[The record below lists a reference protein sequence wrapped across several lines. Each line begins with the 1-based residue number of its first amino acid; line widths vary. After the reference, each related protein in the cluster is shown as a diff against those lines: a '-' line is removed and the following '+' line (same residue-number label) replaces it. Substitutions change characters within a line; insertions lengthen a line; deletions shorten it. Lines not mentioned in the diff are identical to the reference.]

1 MKMVFRVA
9 VLLYAGRGR
18 CVTIITIKQ
27 VLNTCLIWE
36 FALTPLISIHAANKQ
51 YTEKLP
57 RVTVWHIDSLTGF
70 LACSGGLSVNL
81 VVGCKGPACFL
92 CLVHCSASVV
102 LHVLKDCRERE
113 DFRTFKYLHCLN
125 YF

>member
-1 MKMVFRVA
+1 MCNDNN
-9 VLLYAGRGR
+9 Y
-18 CVTIITIKQ
+18 KQ

-70 LACSGGLSVNL
+70 LACSGGLSVNIM
-81 VVGCKGPACFL
+81 VDCKGPACFL
-92 CLVHCSASVV
+92 CLVHCSASVM
-102 LHVLKDCRERE
+102 LHILKNCIERERE
-113 DFRTFKYLHCLN
+113 DFRAFKYHHCLD